1 MSRVALYP
9 YDAALL
15 PVVRHFEAMQK
26 KDTLCRVI
34 AVPGYGGIGKDVAY
48 ACNQPDI
55 GILVEQES
63 EGTFENWD
71 VLYLALRHL
80 PQTGETKTVLKH
92 ALKQGKQVIG
102 IGTKMEMQFEWVK
115 ELRREMPEIQMFISD
130 ELLPKVKSEQEYQ
143 PVRTPVVLVGGIS
156 GREDVLEVVL
166 TLADELKSSGKNVA
180 CITNEPAC
188 ILLGCYDFSVL
199 YKEYVDLPIAITKI
213 NQIVQTIEKRIF
225 PDVILMEAPDALIR
239 YHSLTPNGFGIY
251 SYMLAQAVK
260 PDYIVCCVPA
270 DMAYEEMAE
279 YFSRDF
285 RIRYGTGIDAV
296 HISNMLIDGAEVA
309 HTKKM
314 SVFYGNMQLVQQ
326 SIQMMEE
333 NSKMF
338 AFNAVLWQGQ
348 GIARR
353 LFE

>member
-9 YDAALL
+9 YDAELL
-15 PVVRHFEAMQK
+15 PVVRHYEAMQK
-26 KDTLCRVI
+26 KDNLCGII
-34 AVPGYGGIGKDVAY
+34 AVPGYGGIGKDAAY

-63 EGTFENWD
+63 EEAFEKWD
-71 VLYLALRHL
+71 TLYLALRHL
-80 PQTGETKTVLKH
+80 PQAGEVKTVLKH
-92 ALKQGKQVIG
+92 ALRQGKEVIG
-102 IGTKMEMQFEWVK
+102 IGTKLEMQYEWVK
-115 ELRREMPEIQMFISD
+115 ELKKEMPEIQMLISD
-130 ELLPKVKSEQEYQ
+130 DPLPKVQSGQEYQ
-143 PVRTPVVLVGGIS
+143 PVRTPVVLVGGIA

-166 TLADELKSSGKNVA
+166 TLAEELRGSGKTVA
-180 CITNEPAC
+180 CITNEPVC
-188 ILLGCYDFSVL
+188 TLLGCYDFSTL
-199 YKEYVDLPIAITKI
+199 YKECLDLPIAITKI
-213 NQIVQTIEKRIF
+213 NQTMQEIEKKIF

-239 YHSLTPNGFGIY
+239 YHSLTPNGFGMY

-260 PDYIVCCVPA
+260 PDYLVCCMPA
-270 DMAYEEMAE
+270 DMAYGELIE

-285 RIRYGTGIDAV
+285 RIRYGTGINAV

-309 HTKKM
+309 HAKKM
-314 SVFYGNMQLVQQ
+314 SVFYGDMRLVRD

-333 NSKMF
+333 NSKTF
-338 AFNAVLWQGQ
+338 VFNAILQRGQ

>member
-34 AVPGYGGIGKDVAY
+34 AVPGYGGIGKDAAY
-48 ACNQPDI
+48 ACTQPDI
-55 GILVEQES
+55 GIWVEQES
-63 EGTFENWD
+63 GETCENCG

-80 PQTGETKTVLKH
+80 PQAGEVKTVLKH

-102 IGTKMEMQFEWVK
+102 IGTKIEMQFEWVE
-115 ELRREMPEIQMFISD
+115 ELRKEMPEIQMLISD
-130 ELLPKVKSEQEYQ
+130 EFLPEVQSGQEYQ
-143 PVRTPVVLVGGIS
+143 PIQTPIVLVGGIA

-166 TLADELKSSGKNVA
+166 TLAEELRSEGKTVA
-180 CITNEPAC
+180 CITNEPMC
-188 ILLGCYDFSVL
+188 TLLGCYDFSAL
-199 YKEYVDLPIAITKI
+199 YKEYMDLPIVITKI
-213 NQIVQTIEKRIF
+213 NQTVQAIEKKML

-260 PDYIVCCVPA
+260 PDYLVCCMPV
-270 DMAYEEMAE
+270 DMAYRELIE

-285 RIRYGTGIDAV
+285 RIRYGRGIDAV

-309 HTKKM
+309 HAKKM
-314 SVFYGNMQLVQQ
+314 TVFYGNMQLVQQ
-326 SIQMMEE
+326 SIQMMEK
-333 NSKMF
+333 NSKMS
-338 AFNAVLWQGQ
+338 AFNAVMQRGQ
-348 GIARR
+348 GIARS

>member
-15 PVVRHFEAMQK
+15 PIVRHFEAMQK
-26 KDTLCRVI
+26 KDTLCSVI
-34 AVPGYGGIGKDVAY
+34 AVHGYGGIGKDAAY

-55 GILVEQES
+55 GISVKQES
-63 EGTFENWD
+63 EEAFENWD

-80 PQTGETKTVLKH
+80 PQAGGTKTVLKH

-102 IGTKMEMQFEWVK
+102 IGTKMEVQYEWVK
-115 ELRREMPEIQMFISD
+115 ELRKEMPEIQMLISD
-130 ELLPKVKSEQEYQ
+130 ELLPEVQSGQEYQ
-143 PVRTPVVLVGGIS
+143 PIRTPVVLVGGIA

-166 TLADELKSSGKNVA
+166 TLAEELRSSGKTVA
-180 CITNEPAC
+180 CITNEPVC
-188 ILLGCYDFSVL
+188 TLLGCYDYSILF
-199 YKEYVDLPIAITKI
+199 KECLDLPIAITKI
-213 NQIVQTIEKRIF
+213 NQTVQEIEKKIL

-260 PDYIVCCVPA
+260 PDYLVCCMPA
-270 DMAYEEMAE
+270 DMAYGELAE

-285 RIRYGTGIDAV
+285 RIRYGAGIDAI

-309 HTKKM
+309 HMKKM
-314 SVFYGNMQLVQQ
+314 SVFYGDMRLVQQ

-333 NSKMF
+333 NSEMF
-338 AFNAVLWQGQ
+338 AFNAVLQRGQ

>member
-15 PVVRHFEAMQK
+15 PIVRHFEAMQK

-34 AVPGYGGIGKDVAY
+34 AVPGYGGIGKDAAY

-63 EGTFENWD
+63 EEALENWD

-80 PQTGETKTVLKH
+80 PQAGGTKTVLKH
-92 ALKQGKQVIG
+92 ALKQGKQIIG
-102 IGTKMEMQFEWVK
+102 IGTKMEVQYEWVK
-115 ELRREMPEIQMFISD
+115 ELRKEMPEIQMFISD
-130 ELLPKVKSEQEYQ
+130 ELLPEAQSGQEYQ
-143 PVRTPVVLVGGIS
+143 PIRTPVVLVGGIA

-166 TLADELKSSGKNVA
+166 TLAEELRNSGRTVA
-180 CITNEPAC
+180 CITNEPVC
-188 ILLGCYDFSVL
+188 TLLGCYDYSAL
-199 YKEYVDLPIAITKI
+199 YKEYLDLPIAITKI
-213 NQIVQTIEKRIF
+213 NQTVQAIEKKIL
-225 PDVILMEAPDALIR
+225 PDVILMEAPDAIIR

-260 PDYIVCCVPA
+260 PDYLVCCMPA
-270 DMAYEEMAE
+270 DMAYGELIE

-309 HTKKM
+309 NMKKM
-314 SVFYGNMQLVQQ
+314 SIFYGDMRLAQQ
-326 SIQMMEE
+326 SIQVMEE
-333 NSKMF
+333 NSEMF
-338 AFNAVLWQGQ
+338 AFNAVLQRGQ
-348 GIARR
+348 GIACR